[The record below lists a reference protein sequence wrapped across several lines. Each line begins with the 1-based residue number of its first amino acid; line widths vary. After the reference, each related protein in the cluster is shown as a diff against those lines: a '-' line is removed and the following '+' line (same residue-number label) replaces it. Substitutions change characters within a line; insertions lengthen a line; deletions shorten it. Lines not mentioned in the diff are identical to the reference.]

1 MPSGMRGRK
10 MNKIYEWIRS
20 LVSFMILMTALMNL
34 LPDKK
39 YEKYVQLFAGMVFLH
54 LFFSPLTD
62 LSGLEAQMA
71 GAFERITFQTDARL
85 LKKEIEDLDGTRIQ
99 RLISQYEMTLEQEL
113 RRMAESVEA
122 ECMDVQVVME
132 TDPDQEKFGRLRAVD
147 MTFDWKG
154 DSDVEQVRNVN
165 RQIAELRKRIGEQ
178 YGMEEGNI
186 TIIIETE

>member
-1 MPSGMRGRK
+1 

-54 LFFSPLTD
+54 LLFSPITD

-99 RLISQYEMTLEQEL
+99 RLIGQYEMTLEQEL

-154 DSDVEQVRNVN
+154 DSDVEQVWNVN

>member
-1 MPSGMRGRK
+1 
-10 MNKIYEWIRS
+10 MNIIYEWIRS

-54 LFFSPLTD
+54 LFFSPITD

-85 LKKEIEDLDGTRIQ
+85 LKKEIEDLDGARIQ
-99 RLISQYEMTLEQEL
+99 RLIGQYEMALEQEL
-113 RRMAESVEA
+113 RRMAESVET
-122 ECMDVQVVME
+122 ECVDVRMIME
-132 TDPDQEKFGRLRAVD
+132 TDPDQEEFGRLLAVE
-147 MTFDWKG
+147 MTFDLKE
-154 DSDVEQVRNVN
+154 DSGEEQVWNVN
-165 RQIAELRKRIGEQ
+165 RQIAELRKQIGEQ

-186 TIIIETE
+186 RIAVETE

>member
-1 MPSGMRGRK
+1 
-10 MNKIYEWIRS
+10 MNRIYEWIRS

-62 LSGLEAQMA
+62 LSGLENQMA
-71 GAFERITFQTDARL
+71 RTFERITFQTDARL
-85 LKKEIEDLDGTRIQ
+85 LKKEIEDMDGARIQ
-99 RLISQYEMTLEQEL
+99 RLITQYEMTLEQEL
-113 RRMAESVEA
+113 RRMAETVEA
-122 ECMDVQVVME
+122 ECMDVKMILE
-132 TDPDQEKFGRLRAVD
+132 ADPDQEEFGRVRAVE
-147 MTFDWKG
+147 MTFQVKK
-154 DSDVEQVRNVN
+154 DSGKAQVWNVN
-165 RQIAELRKRIGEQ
+165 RQTSELRKQIGEQ